1 MARLPT
7 ASLALLDKWI
17 ATLLSI
23 FESVGGLTLLGAHVL
38 RWLQRSLI
46 LRQIRFGFPA
56 AVAQM
61 NRVGVRS
68 IGIVGL
74 VSGSIGII
82 LALQTSPSLATF
94 GQIDKWPT

>member
-1 MARLPT
+1 MG
-7 ASLALLDKWI
+7 
-17 ATLLSI
+17 I
-23 FESVGGLTLLGAHVL
+23 FESVGGLTLLGVHVL

-56 AVAQM
+56 AVVQM

-68 IGIVGL
+68 IGIVSL

-82 LALQTSPSLATF
+82 LALQTSPRKRPARGGGRCRRLRDDRARHQRQEF
-94 GQIDKWPT
+94 P